1 MLLFFVGFLA
11 LQFLATSL
19 SAILYP
25 SVLLYRR
32 VLFLF
37 SCVEEYLKGSESRR
51 CPVGESDCEAI
62 TLQNVSIHM

>member
-37 SCVEEYLKGSESRR
+37 SCVEDYLKGSESQR
-51 CPVGESDCEAI
+51 CPVGEIDCEAI